1 MYYNGREDL
10 GLFQNQE
17 ALLRYKGY
25 PSDEAY
31 NQLPDTVDKYPWV
44 NTPSPA

>member
-1 MYYNGREDL
+1 MFYAGREEL

-25 PSDEAY
+25 PAREAE
-31 NQLPDTVDKYPWV
+31 QELPDRVDANPWL